1 MQREFYIVIYETLPF
16 LLLKWLP
23 AIFSPEEKKVGEN
36 VFRLLN
42 SKLCRNLWFIL
53 WFNELNWIW
62 NEILSKFCYAL
73 NTWFA
78 RGSISWVSLA
88 FVTTAFHLLNCTR
101 IWKEINST
109 FTWSDIGSHERMYI
123 IFNVSFNITCK
134 KFSTFISFM
143 IYSIWWA

>member
-1 MQREFYIVIYETLPF
+1 MQRDFYIVIYETLPF

-42 SKLCRNLWFIL
+42 SKLCRNLWFIF
-53 WFNELNWIW
+53 WFNELKRIW

-88 FVTTAFHLLNCTR
+88 FVTTAFHLLNCTK

-109 FTWSDIGSHERMYI
+109 FTRSDIGSQERMYI
-123 IFNVSFNITCK
+123 NFNVSFNITC
-134 KFSTFISFM
+134 
-143 IYSIWWA
+143 